1 MVFALQAPRGFTRR
15 LHSRKQEPYQNADDC
30 DYNQEFNERES
41 SLTKTI
47 HRISFFI
54 AFARRGRI
62 MTCGYITTIGSAKF
76 ELCKAGMEVYIE
88 KCGADVVKSFDPKAM
103 DDMLET
109 LIKIV
114 DE

>member
-1 MVFALQAPRGFTRR
+1 
-15 LHSRKQEPYQNADDC
+15 
-30 DYNQEFNERES
+30 
-41 SLTKTI
+41 
-47 HRISFFI
+47 
-54 AFARRGRI
+54 